1 MKQVNSSTIISIGL
15 AIFSM
20 LFGAGNL
27 MYPIKVGIESGSYTF
42 FGMLGF
48 LTTSVCLPIL
58 GLISMI
64 LFDGDYQAFFLRIG
78 RIPGNMLLGICMFII
93 GPGLVIPRIVT
104 LSHLMTAPFLP
115 FSFLQTITPISSFI
129 FSILFLG
136 ITFLATYKES
146 KIIDL
151 LGKIVSPLL
160 LTSLCVI
167 IVKGFLSAKEIVP
180 THATP
185 LHLFSNNFIRGYET
199 LDLLGAIFFA
209 SIVISLLKNSLASKK
224 DAHVLSQ
231 HELAFIGLKSGII
244 GVFLLSIVYIGMA
257 VLGMY
262 HGHGL
267 FHLNEGQLFSK
278 VSFVVLGSHGAF
290 IIGTAV
296 FMACFST
303 SIALSAVF
311 AEYAQKTLF
320 SNTISYSLALFASL
334 VASIPLSIFGLD
346 KILALTGGPIVYI
359 GYPVLI
365 TLTICNLLYKTIGM
379 SYIKI
384 PILITFI
391 GAFVVYFI

>member
-1 MKQVNSSTIISIGL
+1 MKQVNSSTIVSIGL

-27 MYPIKVGIESGSYTF
+27 MYPIKVGIESGNYTF

-64 LFDGDYQAFFLRIG
+64 LFDGNYKAFFLRIG
-78 RIPGNMLLGICMFII
+78 STPGNILLGICMFIL
-93 GPGLVIPRIVT
+93 GPGLVIPRIIT

-115 FSFLQTITPISSFI
+115 FEALRIITPWSSGI

-151 LGKIVSPLL
+151 LGKVVSPLL
-160 LTSLCVI
+160 LASLCVI
-167 IVKGFLSAKEIVP
+167 IVKGFLSAKEIVQ

-185 LHLFSNNFIRGYET
+185 LHLFTNNFIRGYET

-209 SIVISLLKNSLASKK
+209 SIVISLLKNSLSSKK
-224 DAHVLSQ
+224 DAHVLSE
-231 HELAFIGLKSGII
+231 HELAYVGLKAGII
-244 GVFLLSIVYIGMA
+244 GVFLLSLIYIGMSI
-257 VLGMY
+257 LGMY

-267 FHLNEGQLFSK
+267 FHLNEGQLFSQI
-278 VSFVVLGSHGAF
+278 SFSVLGSHGAL

-311 AEYAQKTLF
+311 AEYAQQTLF
-320 SNTISYSLALFASL
+320 TNKTNYAWSLFLSLAAC
-334 VASIPLSIFGLD
+334 VPLSIFGLD
-346 KILALTGGPIVYI
+346 QILAITGGPIVYI

-365 TLTICNLLYKTIGM
+365 TLTICNLLYKTVGM
-379 SYIKI
+379 SWVKT
-384 PILITFI
+384 PVFITFI
-391 GAFVVYFI
+391 GAILVYFI